1 MGPWPVLQPAAP
13 VGGAGK
19 PEPGNGEARLKV
31 RSASL
36 HSPGGPS
43 ESHRQSLVYENI
55 LENLLDGVMSVSLD
69 GRVMTFNPAAARMLG
84 CRRDDVVGHTL
95 MEAFFAVEGFDDF
108 NQAILDAVTER
119 DRTERQVV
127 EVNVGGE
134 LRSLSMTTSYL
145 TSPDAGEPIGV
156 IAVFSDI
163 TEVQALQQA
172 ERLMAREL
180 EEQNAELKESYRS
193 AEEHRERLDTVLKRV
208 QVARG
213 IATVLVIGLFLGA
226 GLWSWG
232 GFDPHAVFGTGA
244 SPAQGGEGE
253 AAAPRTVVLQPEEFA
268 SPTLLVGRLVPSREV
283 PVTSAADG
291 HVADISFAYGRR
303 VSQGETLLRLDMD
316 ETRLERLDAWAQ
328 YEDAKKSLEDLDNW
342 ESGAEVASAQRAFT
356 KARIAME
363 GEAAAL
369 KRSEFLAK
377 EGLIPASQHEDAR
390 RRFRNQQLD
399 FEAARQDL
407 DAIRAKSGGKARQVA
422 EVKLRRARNKLR
434 AIEASLEQD
443 TVEAPISG
451 VVSMPAAEEALLA
464 EGRSVTKGDT
474 LLVISDVDRMAVV
487 APVDEVEVASIR
499 PGQPVTVRG
508 DAFPGLEMRGTVSHV
523 SPEPRASKAGEAPR
537 FEVRVNLDDPGD
549 GQRERMRA
557 GMSAHLR
564 IVTYRNPSALMIPIE
579 ALDGRGE
586 ATVVRVLDEASGEL
600 LERTVELG
608 LATLEKV
615 EVTGGLQ
622 AGEIVALRRELMR
635 RPQCCARRYRSRPFM
650 PGIIGIPALREIDP
664 DADAYDVAP
673 IAAPSGD
680 GSAPHR

>member
-1 MGPWPVLQPAAP
+1 M
-13 VGGAGK
+13 
-19 PEPGNGEARLKV
+19 

-36 HSPGGPS
+36 RSPGGPG
-43 ESHRQSLVYENI
+43 ELHRQSLVYENI
-55 LENLLDGVMSVSLD
+55 LENLLDGVMSVGLD
-69 GRVMTFNPAAARMLG
+69 GHVMTFNPAAARMLG

-145 TSPDAGEPIGV
+145 TSSDADEPIGV

-163 TEVQALQQA
+163 TEVRALQQA

-180 EEQNAELKESYRS
+180 EEQNTELKESYRL
-193 AEEHRERLDTVLKRV
+193 AEEHREQLDTVLKRV

-232 GFDPHAVFGTGA
+232 GFDPYAVFGTGA
-244 SPAQGGEGE
+244 SSALGGEGE
-253 AAAPRTVVLQPEEFA
+253 AAPPRTIVLEPEEFA

-291 HVADISFAYGRR
+291 HVADIRFAYGRR

-328 YEDAKKSLEDLDNW
+328 YEDAKKSLEDFDNW

-407 DAIRAKSGGKARQVA
+407 DAIRAKSRGKARQVA
-422 EVKLRRARNKLR
+422 EVKLRRARSKLR

-443 TVEAPISG
+443 TVKAPISG
-451 VVSMPAAEEALLA
+451 VVSMPAAAEEALLA

-487 APVDEVEVASIR
+487 APVDEAEVASIR

-523 SPEPRASKAGEAPR
+523 SPAPRASKAGGAPR

-564 IVTYRNPSALMIPIE
+564 IVTYRNPSALMIPIQ
-579 ALDGRGE
+579 ALGGSGD
-586 ATVVRVLDEASGEL
+586 APVVRVLDEASGEL

-622 AGEIVALRRELMR
+622 AGEIVA
-635 RPQCCARRYRSRPFM
+635 F
-650 PGIIGIPALREIDP
+650 GGN
-664 DADAYDVAP
+664 
-673 IAAPSGD
+673 
-680 GSAPHR
+680 

>member
-1 MGPWPVLQPAAP
+1 MSVSPD
-13 VGGAGK
+13 
-19 PEPGNGEARLKV
+19 
-31 RSASL
+31 SL
-36 HSPGGPS
+36 HSSGGPS
-43 ESHRQSLVYENI
+43 EARGQSLVYENI
-55 LENLLDGVMSVSLD
+55 LENLLDGVMSVGLD
-69 GRVMTFNPAAARMLG
+69 GQVMTFNPAAARMLG
-84 CRRDDVVGHTL
+84 RRRDDVIGHTL
-95 MEAFFAVEGFDDF
+95 MEAFFAAEGLDDF

-134 LRSLSMTTSYL
+134 LRSFSMTTSYL
-145 TSPDAGEPIGV
+145 TSPDAGELIGV

-163 TEVQALQQA
+163 TEVQALRQA
-172 ERLMAREL
+172 ERLMTREL

-226 GLWSWG
+226 GLWSWSG
-232 GFDPHAVFGTGA
+232 LDPYAMFNTGA
-244 SPAQGGEGE
+244 SSAQAGEGE
-253 AAAPRTVVLQPEEFA
+253 AGPLRTVVLEPEEFT

-291 HVADISFAYGRR
+291 HVADIRFAYGRR

-328 YEDAKKSLEDLDNW
+328 YEEAKKSLEDLDNW
-342 ESGAEVASAQRAFT
+342 ESGTEVASAQRAFT

-369 KRSEFLAK
+369 KRSEFLVK
-377 EGLIPASQHEDAR
+377 EGLIPASQHEGAK

-407 DAIRAKSGGKARQVA
+407 EAIRAKSGGKAREVA

-443 TVEAPISG
+443 TIKAPISG
-451 VVSMPAAEEALLA
+451 VVSMPTAAEEALLA

-487 APVDEVEVASIR
+487 APVDEVEVVSIR

-508 DAFPGLEMRGTVSHV
+508 DAFPGLEMRGSVSYV

-537 FEVRVNLDDPGD
+537 FEVRVSLDDPGD

-579 ALDGRGE
+579 ALGGSGE
-586 ATVVRVLDEASGEL
+586 ASVVRVLDEASGEL
-600 LERTVELG
+600 QERTVELG

-622 AGEIVALRRELMR
+622 AGEIVAL
-635 RPQCCARRYRSRPFM
+635 
-650 PGIIGIPALREIDP
+650 GGN
-664 DADAYDVAP
+664 
-673 IAAPSGD
+673 
-680 GSAPHR
+680 